1 MRIINFGSLNIDR
14 VYKVSHFVRPGET
27 ISSEGYECFPGGKG
41 LNQSIAIARAG
52 AKVVHAGTV
61 GTEGGFLKELLEQ
74 SGVDTRYIRKSGNT
88 TGHALIQ
95 VSKKGENCII
105 LFKGSN
111 FENDRKFIHEVLEN
125 FYKEDI
131 LVLQNEINNLEYLL
145 QLGKERG
152 MRILLNASPV
162 DETLKHMDLSGVTWL
177 MVNETEGAEITGESL
192 SLIHI

>member
-105 LFKGSN
+105 P
-111 FENDRKFIHEVLEN
+111 I
-125 FYKEDI
+125 YI
-131 LVLQNEINNLEYLL
+131 Q
-145 QLGKERG
+145 
-152 MRILLNASPV
+152 
-162 DETLKHMDLSGVTWL
+162 
-177 MVNETEGAEITGESL
+177 
-192 SLIHI
+192 